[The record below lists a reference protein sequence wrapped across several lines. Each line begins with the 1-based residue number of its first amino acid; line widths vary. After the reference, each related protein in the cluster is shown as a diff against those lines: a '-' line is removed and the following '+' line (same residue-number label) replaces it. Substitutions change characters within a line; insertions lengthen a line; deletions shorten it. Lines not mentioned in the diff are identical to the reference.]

1 MLKKLASG
9 EYSLKVC
16 FWLFGGLGIFLFNI
30 ITSITH
36 SGALR
41 AICPYGKVC
50 AKNLVWYIVSNFALI
65 MTRHGHL
72 ITTLAP
78 HLIASACFICYVII
92 LLRGTWKSADSYEG
106 PKFWAFAAKWILVCW
121 ALFSLKLI
129 F

>member
-16 FWLFGGLGIFLFNI
+16 FWLFGVFGIFLFNI
-30 ITSITH
+30 ITAITH

-41 AICPYGKVC
+41 AICPYGKIC
-50 AKNLVWYIVSNFALI
+50 ATNLVWYILSHFALI
-65 MTRHGHL
+65 MTRGGHL
-72 ITTLAP
+72 ISTLAP
-78 HLIASACFICYVII
+78 HLIASGCFICYTII
-92 LLRGTWKSADSYEG
+92 LLRGTWKSADNYEG
-106 PKFWAFAAKWILVCW
+106 SKFWAFSAKWILVCW